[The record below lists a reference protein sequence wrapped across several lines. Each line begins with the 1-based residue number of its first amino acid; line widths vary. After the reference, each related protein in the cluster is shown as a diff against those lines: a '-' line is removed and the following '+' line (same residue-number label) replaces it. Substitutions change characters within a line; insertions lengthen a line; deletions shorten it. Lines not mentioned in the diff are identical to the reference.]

1 MPAAQGFAALRQSR
15 AYPLLLLLATGIT
28 LGMAPPFARIA
39 ATSGIPMI
47 SFAFWQ
53 NLLGGLL
60 LLALAVMTG
69 ARPPLRHL
77 RFYAISGLI
86 TLALPSVL
94 IFLAVARIGAGLPSI
109 AYAFPAMLTYAFAL
123 ALSMEKLI
131 WTRAAGI
138 GLGVVGILMIL
149 LPRSGPISDA
159 DLPWMLLAMLA
170 PVSLATGNIYRTRY
184 WPKDAP
190 PLALAA
196 GTLLGAAFWLLL
208 ASLVVSGGLY
218 LPSQTASAAGISG
231 DWVLAAAGLFA
242 CLSFIPYFELQRVA
256 GPVYLSQI
264 GYVMAATSLLIGH
277 FIFGERYGLLVWSAV
292 IVIVAGILLVNRRKA

>member
-1 MPAAQGFAALRQSR
+1 MPSNSLSQSR
-15 AYPLLLLLATGIT
+15 SYPLLLLLATGVT

-39 ATSGIPMI
+39 TQSGIPVI

-53 NLLGGLL
+53 YLIGGLML
-60 LLALAVMTG
+60 LTLAILTG

-86 TLALPSVL
+86 TLALPNVL

-138 GLGVVGILMIL
+138 GLGVVGILIIL
-149 LPRSGPISDA
+149 LPRTGPISDA

-170 PVSLATGNIYRTRY
+170 PVSLAAGNIYRTRY

-190 PLALAA
+190 PLALAS
-196 GTLLGAAFWLLL
+196 GTLLGAAVWLLL
-208 ASLVVSGGLY
+208 ASLVVEGGLY
-218 LPSQTASAAGISG
+218 LPSNIAPSAGMSK

-264 GYVMAATSLLIGH
+264 GYVMAATSLGIGH
-277 FIFGERYGLLVWSAV
+277 FVFGERYGLLVWSAV
-292 IVIVAGILLVNRRKA
+292 VVIIAGILLVNRRKT